1 MYLQNIFLKYT
12 FNIFHI
18 LFFNHLKTFLTA
30 GTTTAVTAAPPLMPA
45 APAGPPLM
53 PEGPSLTPE
62 GPSLMPEGP
71 PLTPA
76 GPPLMPEGPPLTP
89 EGPSLMPAA
98 PAGPLLTMAE
108 MTGPPLATKAPTNSS

>member
-62 GPSLMPEGP
+62 GPSLMP
-71 PLTPA
+71 
-76 GPPLMPEGPPLTP
+76 
-89 EGPSLMPAA
+89 AA